1 MSPYFPRRDLEANW
15 CFLAGNMPSLWWFCR
30 FSPCQLWAIDSL
42 CWGRSLLS
50 FSCLG
55 VRMSHQSR
63 SSCFSPGPLSSWSVV
78 PCILFLSWSFSSLF
92 LKLSLQVS
100 GIFIMPS
107 VPQDSFYVFHPFLF
121 YGLFPQSYPTLPST
135 ATEFFNMY
143 IFISWESL
151 WIFLKMH
158 LLFSRKGSFIMCST
172 PSLTT
177 SI

>member
-78 PCILFLSWSFSSLF
+78 PSLYFVSFLVLLFSFPQTFITSVWNLHYAFCASRFLLCFSSL
-92 LKLSLQVS
+92 
-100 GIFIMPS
+100 S
-107 VPQDSFYVFHPFLF
+107 VLWAISSEL
-121 YGLFPQSYPTLPST
+121 SYPSQHSYWV
-135 ATEFFNMY
+135 FQYVHF
-143 IFISWESL
+143 
-151 WIFLKMH
+151 H
-158 LLFSRKGSFIMCST
+158 LLRVCESF
-172 PSLTT
+172 
-177 SI
+177 